1 MMVIELA
8 SHYILVAL
16 VLRIESCNV
25 ANIGLAHVGRCVWL
39 LLCPVIVSRGDQ
51 VAFLGSETSC
61 DELGHRLVHRV
72 RATDD
77 QLGVL
82 TGHHVRELWARQA
95 VLHQAL
101 FVRECVIEWRY
112 VIQFFIV
119 WTCILAEVRTTEI
132 QRCSP
137 PARFVLGDTSSLT
150 IQVKQLVNEIFG
162 VAITS
167 TSVSLKT
174 VSKALRRVRW
184 QRIPLS
190 ARGVNVGRLRQLDS
204 FVESIFKDS
213 HVLLE
218 LIPRLHVDRVFDKL
232 LASSF
237 QVVI

>member
-8 SHYILVAL
+8 THHILVAL
-16 VLRIESCNV
+16 VLRIERCNV

-61 DELGHRLVHRV
+61 NELGHRLVHRV

-82 TGHHVRELWARQA
+82 TGHHVGELGARQA

-112 VIQFFIV
+112 VIKFFIV

-137 PARFVLGDTSSLT
+137 PARFL
-150 IQVKQLVNEIFG
+150 KEITG
-162 VAITS
+162 
-167 TSVSLKT
+167 
-174 VSKALRRVRW
+174 
-184 QRIPLS
+184 
-190 ARGVNVGRLRQLDS
+190 G
-204 FVESIFKDS
+204 
-213 HVLLE
+213 LE
-218 LIPRLHVDRVFDKL
+218 LLI
-232 LASSF
+232 
-237 QVVI
+237 